1 MSSEMKGKEPGKAA
15 VASRPKLTAARDEP
29 ETRSQ
34 RKHRHAGCGIEERR
48 REVSGET
55 SSIKFEPNEFY
66 ERLILLRN
74 TNPPGLARFSGAT
87 LAALQ
92 AYEAAKLKAKLEDMK
107 RQQASA
113 KPDDSDTKKQDAA

>member
-1 MSSEMKGKEPGKAA
+1 MSSEMKGREPGKAA

-66 ERLILLRN
+66 ERLLLLRA
-74 TNPPGLARFSGAT
+74 TNPSGLARFGSQM
-87 LAALQ
+87 LEALQ
-92 AYEAAKLKAKLEDMK
+92 AYEAAKLKAKFEDMK
-107 RQQASA
+107 RRH
-113 KPDDSDTKKQDAA
+113 D